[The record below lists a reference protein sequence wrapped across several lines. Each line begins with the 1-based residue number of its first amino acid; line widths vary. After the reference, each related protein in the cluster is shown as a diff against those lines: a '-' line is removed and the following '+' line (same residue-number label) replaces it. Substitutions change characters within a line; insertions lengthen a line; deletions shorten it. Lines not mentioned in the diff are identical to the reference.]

1 MVRMYHDITGI
12 ILAGGK
18 STRMGENKSFLILNG
33 KPAIQNTVDLMKS
46 VFSQVILIS
55 NEPDLYEFLGV
66 SQHVDIYKNVGPI
79 AGIHSG
85 LTNSHTR
92 KSFIISCDIPL
103 MTGRMIESI
112 INYPSEADIVVPK
125 ADGFIQQLCGIY
137 SNTVLPII
145 KELIEASIESENR
158 EIQQT
163 KRKCKI
169 HQLIHLTKTTI
180 IENTEDMDGY
190 HPEIFY
196 NMNNPEDYNNI
207 NKIYRK
213 YLHNPF

>member
-1 MVRMYHDITGI
+1 MYNDITGI

-33 KPAIQNTVDLMKS
+33 KPAIQNTIDLMKS
-46 VFSQVILIS
+46 LFSEVILIT

-66 SQHVDIYKNVGPI
+66 TQYMDIYKNVGPI

-85 LTNSHTR
+85 LTKSHTR
-92 KSFIISCDIPL
+92 KNFIISCDIPL
-103 MTGRMIESI
+103 MTKRMIESI
-112 INYPSEADIVVPK
+112 INYPSESDIVVAK

-137 SNTVLPII
+137 SNSVLPII
-145 KELIEASIESENR
+145 EELIESSIEAENR

-169 HQLIHLTKTTI
+169 HQLLHLAKTTI
-180 IENTEDMDGY
+180 IENIEDMDGY
-190 HPEIFY
+190 HPQIFY
-196 NMNNPEDYNNI
+196 NMNNPDDYNTI
-207 NKIYRK
+207 KRIYTK
-213 YLHNPF
+213 YLDDQF